1 MCRLPFFVLALCLLV
16 ATVSPADAEPVTV
29 PSPLP
34 AGGPPAA
41 EPAGSNPGEDE
52 PQVPPRD
59 KVASFQLDLGP
70 LGTLLLVEGKREGA
84 VGHFDELV
92 LASGSVLTP
101 VLKTD
106 GRCLV
111 ETVVGEFTAPGAKD
125 VLLTLDTGGAG
136 GFVDLVLLSVVEG
149 KVISLWEEEAVK
161 GGRATFEDRTGDGR
175 PELVV
180 RRLEED
186 MASGRVSPKT
196 EVYTFQDGKVTES
209 ATGN

>member
-1 MCRLPFFVLALCLLV
+1 MRRLPIFLLALCLLLAAV
-16 ATVSPADAEPVTV
+16 PPAGAAPGDEPVTV

-34 AGGPPAA
+34 AGSPPDSE
-41 EPAGSNPGEDE
+41 EPL
-52 PQVPPRD
+52 VPPRD

-111 ETVVGEFTAPGAKD
+111 ETAIGEFTAPGARD
-125 VLLTLDTGGAG
+125 AVLVLDTGGAG
-136 GFVDLVLLSVVEG
+136 GFVDLVLLAVVKG
-149 KVISLWEEEAVK
+149 KLAILWEAEAVK
-161 GGRATFEDRTGDGR
+161 GGRVTFEDRTGDGR

-180 RRLEED
+180 QRLEED
-186 MASGRVSPKT
+186 MATGAVSPKT
-196 EVYTFQDGKVTES
+196 EVYLFQDGKVTGPVE
-209 ATGN
+209 GK